1 MFFLFFLCRSIIES
15 SAFWFHAALRSV
27 LCFPP
32 FRVETLNALSEI
44 WDIGSAR
51 LFLYFVRITHYSMPS
66 ILVPVTVDTL
76 RPTRKLFLSR

>member
-1 MFFLFFLCRSIIES
+1 MLFLFFLCRDSIEQCFLVS
-15 SAFWFHAALRSV
+15 CSAASCTL
-27 LCFPP
+27 FPP

-44 WDIGSAR
+44 WDIGSAS

-76 RPTRKLFLSR
+76 RPTRKLFLGR